1 MPITVE
7 DVSLAKRGQKLLRAK
22 HHTNLISDTQ
32 QVELPASVIEVLEK
46 TLSYMAQG
54 KDVTIIPQT
63 VEMTTGQVA
72 EVLRVS
78 RPFVVKLLENE
89 EIPFRKVG
97 KHRRVLLEDVIVYKE
112 RIDKQRLKVLEKLTA
127 EAQKLN
133 LGY

>member
-7 DVSLAKRGQKLLRAK
+7 DVSLAKRGQKLLRTK

-97 KHRRVLLEDVIVYKE
+97 KHRRVLLEDVIAYKE
-112 RIDKQRLKVLEKLTA
+112 RIDKGRLKVLEKLTA

>member
-22 HHTNLISDTQ
+22 HHTNLSSDTQ

-97 KHRRVLLEDVIVYKE
+97 KHRRVLLEDVITYKE
-112 RIDKQRLKVLEKLTA
+112 RIDKGRLKVLEKLTA

>member
-22 HHTNLISDTQ
+22 HHTNLISDMEE
-32 QVELPASVIEVLEK
+32 VELPASVIEILEK

-97 KHRRVLLEDVIVYKE
+97 KHRRVLLEDVIAYKE
-112 RIDKQRLKVLEKLTA
+112 QIDKQRLKVLEKLTA